1 MGEANMSAVLDP
13 PRHRFSRAQYDL
25 MVASGIF
32 GPEDRLEL
40 LEGEIIDMVPQN
52 SRHAT
57 AVTLLTDAL
66 KPVFATGH
74 TVRAQLPFSLDDH
87 SQPEPDIAVVPGAPR
102 DYRDAHPTRAVLI
115 VEVAD
120 TTLAYDRG
128 RKLAAYARAGIPEF
142 WILDLTGETLE
153 VCRRPEQ
160 GGYAQRQ
167 VLARGARMI
176 PGAGNGPAVAVEDL
190 LP

>member
-13 PRHRFSRAQYDL
+13 PRHQFSRAQYER
-25 MVASGIF
+25 MVESGIF

-40 LEGEIIDMVPQN
+40 LEGEIIDMAPQK

-66 KPVFATGH
+66 KTVFATDH
-74 TVRAQLPFSLDDH
+74 TVRTQLPFSLDDH

-102 DYRDAHPTRAVLI
+102 DYRDAHPTCAVLI

-128 RKLAAYARAGIPEF
+128 RKLSAYARAGIPEL
-142 WILDLTGETLE
+142 WILDLNGETLE
-153 VCRRPEQ
+153 ICRRPEQ

-167 VLARGARMI
+167 VLKRGELVM
-176 PGAGNGPAVAVEDL
+176 PGAGSGAAVAVEEL

>member
-1 MGEANMSAVLDP
+1 MGEVKMSAVLDP
-13 PRHRFSRAQYDL
+13 PRHRFSRAQYEL
-25 MVASGIF
+25 MVESGIF

-40 LEGEIIDMVPQN
+40 LEGEIIDMAPQK

-66 KPVFATGH
+66 KPVFATDH
-74 TVRAQLPFSLDDH
+74 TVRAQLPFSLNNH

-102 DYRDAHPTRAVLI
+102 DYRDAHPTRALLI

-142 WILDLTGETLE
+142 WILDLNGETLE
-153 VCRRPEQ
+153 ICSRPEQ

-167 VLARGARMI
+167 VLARGEQVI
-176 PGAGNGPAVAVEDL
+176 PGAGNGAAVTVEAL